1 MADARRDRSRSPRVP
16 RARNPDE
23 AAEEPPKLETHL
35 QLLEAYMKDLRKLQ
49 ACQQTLL
56 DFSEE
61 IAEKAR
67 SMVKEHTAKIGQN
80 SIFLTRLLGSESQDS
95 REHAAHCSKTVGFT
109 LLVCHFS
116 KGFSPPVWDLDDAA
130 LLISLAQTDNW
141 ILRGSTTDST

>member
-1 MADARRDRSRSPRVP
+1 MADARSDRSRSPRVP

-23 AAEEPPKLETHL
+23 AAEEIPKLETHL
-35 QLLEAYMKDLRKLQ
+35 QLLEGYMKDLRKLQ

-80 SIFLTRLLGSESQDS
+80 PYIFDTCWEVRVKTAESTQRTAAKQLVSLFWFVTFQKALAPQFGILMMLL
-95 REHAAHCSKTVGFT
+95 C
-109 LLVCHFS
+109 
-116 KGFSPPVWDLDDAA
+116 
-130 LLISLAQTDNW
+130 
-141 ILRGSTTDST
+141 